1 MELNFVIIEFYKYPI
16 VLHFFAYIDQ
26 LKLLGCSWRFYGR
39 DDHPRKREVD
49 IYTNL
54 AQDPESIPIKSDYCN
69 NELGFYPPSFIDD
82 AT

>member
-1 MELNFVIIEFYKYPI
+1 MELNFVIVEFYKYPI
-16 VLHFFAYIDQ
+16 FLHFFAYIDQ

-54 AQDPESIPIKSDYCN
+54 AQDP
-69 NELGFYPPSFIDD
+69 GVQSF
-82 AT
+82 